1 MDGQG
6 QQNSYTKLG
15 LYIGSCAC
23 LKKNHN
29 KINKAWEKKFIPWK
43 KNQAQLVGDEGGY
56 WFLPPFET
64 SCYP

>member
-23 LKKNHN
+23 LKKTPQQN
-29 KINKAWEKKFIPWK
+29 K
-43 KNQAQLVGDEGGY
+43 
-56 WFLPPFET
+56 
-64 SCYP
+64 